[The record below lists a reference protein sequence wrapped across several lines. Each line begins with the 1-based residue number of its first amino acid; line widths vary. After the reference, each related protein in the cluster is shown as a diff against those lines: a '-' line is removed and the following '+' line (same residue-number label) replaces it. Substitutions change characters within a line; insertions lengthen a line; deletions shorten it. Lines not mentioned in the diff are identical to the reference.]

1 MREIVF
7 ELSTDQPDLISDQLM
22 TLGALSVSVEDAQAD
37 SDLEQPIFGEPGTP
51 SDLQA
56 WPASKIAVLI
66 HAESDRDAHDF
77 WREVCTELP
86 ECAAAI
92 VEIREITDRD
102 WVSETQRQF
111 SPFSIADRLWVGP
124 HWGDP
129 PSSFTDPTRI
139 IRIDP
144 GMAFGTGSHATTQL
158 CLEMLV
164 AAEQK
169 LTRHPKVLDMGCG
182 SGILAI
188 AAARLGA
195 TDVTAV
201 DIDPIAVQT
210 TIQNAMANQVQIR
223 AVDAETAIAGPFDI
237 VMANILAQP
246 LKVLAPAISRHVR
259 PNGMLLLSGILARQ
273 ADEILNVYRPLT
285 THLTPM
291 RVLAERD
298 GWVCIGTLPSE

>member
-7 ELSTDQPDLISDQLM
+7 ALSTDQPDLLSDQLIA
-22 TLGALSVSVEDAQAD
+22 LGALSVSVEDAQAD
-37 SDLEQPIFGEPGTP
+37 SESEQPIFGEPGTP

-56 WPASKIAVLI
+56 WPASKITILI
-66 HAESDRDAHDF
+66 AADTDQEANDF
-77 WREVCTELP
+77 WQEVCEEIH
-86 ECAAAI
+86 ECAATI
-92 VEIREITDRD
+92 VEIREISDRD

-111 SPFSIADRLWVGP
+111 TPFQISDQLWVGP
-124 HWGDP
+124 HWGEPPVTFVDP
-129 PSSFTDPTRI
+129 KRV

-164 AAEQK
+164 ASAAT
-169 LTRHPKVLDMGCG
+169 LPMHPKVLDMGCG

-195 TDVTAV
+195 TAVTAV

-210 TIQNAMANQVQIR
+210 TLQNAAVNQVQLT
-223 AVDAETAIAGPFDI
+223 AVDAENPIEGPFDI

-246 LKVLAPAISRHVR
+246 LKVLAPAISQHVR
-259 PNGMLLLSGILARQ
+259 ANGMLLLSGILARQ
-273 ADEILNVYRPLT
+273 ADEILAVYRPLT
-285 THLTPM
+285 QHLAPI

-298 GWVCIGTLPSE
+298 GWVCIGVVPSS

>member
-7 ELSTDQPDLISDQLM
+7 AISTDQPDLISDQLID
-22 TLGALSVSVEDAQAD
+22 LGALSVSVEDAQAD
-37 SDLEQPIFGEPGTP
+37 SELEQPIFGEPGTP

-66 HAESDRDAHDF
+66 SADTDQEAQDF
-77 WREVCTELP
+77 WREICGAVP
-86 ECAAAI
+86 ECASTI
-92 VEIREITDRD
+92 VEIREISDRD

-111 SPFSIADRLWVGP
+111 TPFQIADRLWVGP
-124 HWGDP
+124 HWGEP
-129 PSSFTDPTRI
+129 PKQCTDPKRI

-164 AAEQK
+164 ASGASIP
-169 LTRHPKVLDMGCG
+169 RHRKVLDMGCG

-210 TIQNAMANQVQIR
+210 TLQNAATNEVQVT
-223 AVDAETAIAGPFDI
+223 ALDAEARISGPFDI

-246 LKVLAPAISRHVR
+246 LKVLAPAISQHVR

-273 ADEILNVYRPLT
+273 ADEILAVYRPLT
-285 THLTPM
+285 AHLSPI

-298 GWVCIGTLPSE
+298 GWVCIGVRPSE

>member
-7 ELSTDQPDLISDQLM
+7 ALSTDQPDLVSDQLM

-37 SDLEQPIFGEPGTP
+37 SELEQPIFGEPGTP

-56 WPASKIAVLI
+56 WPASKIAILI
-66 HAESDRDAHDF
+66 HAESDRDAHEF
-77 WREVCTELP
+77 WREVCAELP
-86 ECAAAI
+86 ECATSI

-111 SPFSIADRLWVGP
+111 SPFRIADRLWVGP

-129 PSSFTDPTRI
+129 PSTITDTTRV

-144 GMAFGTGSHATTQL
+144 GMAFGTGSHATTRL

-164 AAEQK
+164 AAER
-169 LTRHPKVLDMGCG
+169 TMTHYPKVLDMGCG

-210 TIQNAMANQVQIR
+210 TIQNALANQVQIR
-223 AVDAETAIAGPFDI
+223 AVDAEAAIAGPFDI

-246 LKVLAPAISRHVR
+246 LKVLAPAISRQVR

-285 THLTPM
+285 THLAPM

-298 GWVCIGTLPSE
+298 GWICIGALPSE

>member
-56 WPASKIAVLI
+56 WPASKIAVLV
-66 HAESDRDAHDF
+66 HAESDRDAQDF

-111 SPFSIADRLWVGP
+111 SPFQIADRLWVGP

-129 PSSFTDPTRI
+129 PKSFTDVTRV

-164 AAEQK
+164 AAEQT
-169 LTRHPKVLDMGCG
+169 LTHLPKVLDMGCG

-210 TIQNAMANQVQIR
+210 TIQNAMVNQVQVR
-223 AVDAETAIAGPFDI
+223 AVDAEATITGPFDI
-237 VMANILAQP
+237 VVANILAQP
-246 LKVLAPAISRHVR
+246 LKVLAPAITRHVR

-273 ADEILNVYRPLT
+273 ADEILDVYRPLT
-285 THLTPM
+285 THLAPM

-298 GWVCIGTLPSE
+298 GWVCLGALSSD

>member
-1 MREIVF
+1 MRELVF
-7 ELSTDQPDLISDQLM
+7 ALSTDQPDLISDQLM
-22 TLGALSVSVEDAQAD
+22 ALGALSVSVEDAQAD

-66 HAESDRDAHDF
+66 HAESDHDAQDF

-86 ECAAAI
+86 ECAATI

-111 SPFSIADRLWVGP
+111 SPFQIANRLWVGP

-129 PSSFTDPTRI
+129 PKSFTDATRV

-164 AAEQK
+164 ASEQT
-169 LTRHPKVLDMGCG
+169 LHRHPKVLDMGCG

-210 TIQNAMANQVQIR
+210 TIQNAATNQVQVQ
-223 AVDAETAIAGPFDI
+223 AVDAEAVITGPFDI

-273 ADEILNVYRPLT
+273 ADEILDVYRPLT
-285 THLTPM
+285 THLAPL

-298 GWVCIGTLPSE
+298 GWVCIGVIPSA

>member
-7 ELSTDQPDLISDQLM
+7 ALSTDQPDLLSDQLIA
-22 TLGALSVSVEDAQAD
+22 LGALSVSVEDAQAD
-37 SDLEQPIFGEPGTP
+37 SESEQPIFGEPGTP

-56 WPASKIAVLI
+56 WPASKIAILI
-66 HAESDRDAHDF
+66 AADTDQEANDF
-77 WREVCTELP
+77 WQEVCEEIS
-86 ECAAAI
+86 ECAATI
-92 VEIREITDRD
+92 VEIREISDRD

-111 SPFSIADRLWVGP
+111 TPFQISDQLWVGP
-124 HWGDP
+124 HWGEPPVTFADP
-129 PSSFTDPTRI
+129 KRV

-164 AAEQK
+164 ASAAT
-169 LTRHPKVLDMGCG
+169 LPMHPKVLDMGCG

-195 TDVTAV
+195 TAVTAV

-210 TIQNAMANQVQIR
+210 TLQNAAVNQVQLT
-223 AVDAETAIAGPFDI
+223 AVDAENPIEGPFDI

-246 LKVLAPAISRHVR
+246 LKVLAPAISQHVR
-259 PNGMLLLSGILARQ
+259 ANGMLLLSGILARQ
-273 ADEILNVYRPLT
+273 ADEILAVYRPLT
-285 THLTPM
+285 QHLAPI

-298 GWVCIGTLPSE
+298 GWVCIGVVPSS